1 MFNHVGKP
9 PHLRLKIPLAQKPT
23 CDFWLIMCTPS
34 GCTIQFVSS
43 VVLTKFKRTNILFYD
58 YKEVAPFDLVNSIF
72 CDELN
77 SAVLMG
83 VGLVGEGNLPTKW
96 HTKV

>member
-1 MFNHVGKP
+1 MFNLVGKLP
-9 PHLRLKIPLAQKPT
+9 IPVAQKPT

-34 GCTIQFVSS
+34 GCTVQFVSS
-43 VVLTKFKRTNILFYD
+43 VVLTKFKRTNLLLYD
-58 YKEVAPFDLVNSIF
+58 YKEVAPFDLVKIRCSIF
-72 CDELN
+72 CDEFN

-83 VGLVGEGNLPTKW
+83 AGLAGEVNLPTKW